1 MGAMNYSEHT
11 LIDSDLLRTFLVI
24 ADQGNLT
31 LAAGHLNRT
40 QSAISV
46 QLRKLEVG
54 LGATL
59 FSRTSRGMTLT
70 PAGEKLLPSARS
82 IVADIRQAST
92 LFQHPLSGSIRLGLP
107 DDFDESVLEK
117 VLSGFSRAHPGVN
130 VVATSGCTSGYPAAI
145 QAGSMDI
152 AVCSGPE
159 NALGE
164 TLDMEETVWAAKK
177 GMRIEPDQ
185 PIPLAILDRSCWWQ
199 DLPSKSL
206 DAIGRDYRVAFRS
219 SSFASL
225 QAAIRAGFAIGV
237 LPGSCSGDGIV
248 ALTGAHGF
256 PDLPKSRRSIL
267 IAPGAA
273 ADLTAAMA
281 GAIRQARMDVQRGFA
296 R

>member
-1 MGAMNYSEHT
+1 MGTMNYSEHT
-11 LIDSDLLRTFLVI
+11 PIDSDLLRTFLAI

-31 LAAGHLNRT
+31 LAAGQLNRT

-46 QLRKLEVG
+46 QLRKLETG

-70 PAGEKLLPSARS
+70 HAGEKLLPSARS
-82 IVADIRQAST
+82 IVADIRQASA
-92 LFQHPLSGSIRLGLP
+92 LFQRPLSGSIRLGLP

-130 VVATSGCTSGYPAAI
+130 VIATSGCTSGYAAAI

-159 NALGE
+159 NALGD
-164 TLDMEETVWAAKK
+164 TLNMEDTVWAAKK
-177 GMRIEPDQ
+177 GMRIDRDQ
-185 PIPLAILDRSCWWQ
+185 PVPLAILDRSCWWQ

-206 DAIGRDYRVAFRS
+206 DAIGREYRVAFRS
-219 SSFASL
+219 SSFTSL

-237 LPGSCSGDGIV
+237 LPASCIGDDIV
-248 ALTGAHGF
+248 ALTGADGL

-267 IAPGAA
+267 IAADAA
-273 ADLTAAMA
+273 ADLTTAMA
-281 GAIRQARMDVQRGFA
+281 GAIRQARMDVKREF
-296 R
+296 